1 MIRVAGG
8 DTSPEN
14 VETLVTINPGR
25 RGGGLSLTVT
35 EPFFLPY

>member
-8 DTSPEN
+8 GTSPEN

-25 RGGGLSLTVT
+25 RGGVC
-35 EPFFLPY
+35 P